1 MNNFDKIER
10 KKRAATDDDVYWE
23 YAKLVFLTLIVIIY
37 LYTLFKQ

>member
-10 KKRAATDDDVYWE
+10 KKRAVTDDDVYWE

>member
-1 MNNFDKIER
+1 MNNWDKIER

-23 YAKLVFLTLIVIIY
+23 YAKLVFLTSIAIIY